1 MDKLQIMPVDLKNSI
16 PLTSPNEEIS
26 LQNFL
31 PVTFNSFVIL
41 QLQNG

>member
-1 MDKLQIMPVDLKNSI
+1 MEKLQIMPVDFKNPI
-16 PLTSPNEEIS
+16 PLTSPKAEIS

-31 PVTFNSFVIL
+31 PFTFNLFVIL